1 MTSAI
6 NTSNID
12 GSYPVAGQDNNS
24 QGFRDNFTNI
34 KAGLTVAKSE
44 ITGLQLNTAKLNAD
58 NNFNGNSVSNAEYN
72 KFYGSVRNAGSIN
85 SNTAV
90 DLSNG
95 PLQIFTFTDD
105 FALNFINWPDSD
117 LYAQVRLHLKSDTVA
132 ARTVTFSTEAGGSLH
147 YSGADGGVFPSPFTL
162 NISGVHK
169 VVDAWTYDGGT
180 NVYIKYVGQFS

>member
-34 KAGLTVAKSE
+34 KVGLGVAKSE

-72 KFYGSVRNAGSIN
+72 KFYGSVRNAGQIN
-85 SNTAV
+85 SNTNV
-90 DLSNG
+90 DLSSG
-95 PLQIFTFTDD
+95 PLQIFTFTGD

-117 LYAQVRLHLKSDTVA
+117 LYAQIRLHLKSDTVSN
-132 ARTVTFSTEAGGSLH
+132 RTVTFSTQAGGSLH
-147 YSGADGGVFPSPFTL
+147 YNSDAGTFPSPFIL
-162 NISGVHK
+162 NADGKHYVI
-169 VVDAWTYDGGT
+169 DAWTYDGGT
-180 NVYIKYVGQFS
+180 NVYIKYVGKFS